1 MQLPRALNQR
11 VEAVLIRRYVDE
23 LLAIAQQLGKVAL
36 MSEGKPELPVS
47 GPISAGTRADV
58 LLRLR
63 RIEGQVRG
71 IQRMVEENR
80 DCRDVVV
87 QLAAIKASV
96 ASLNTLVAETYAQEC
111 LCGGEPLD
119 SSAVTSLLG
128 LLKAA
133 R

>member
-1 MQLPRALNQR
+1 M
-11 VEAVLIRRYVDE
+11 EE
-23 LLAIAQQLGKVAL
+23 TSIAR
-36 MSEGKPELPVS
+36 
-47 GPISAGTRADV
+47 PISECTRSEV

-111 LCGGEPLD
+111 LCAGEQLD
-119 SSAVTSLLG
+119 TAEVTRLLD

>member
-1 MQLPRALNQR
+1 MA
-11 VEAVLIRRYVDE
+11 E
-23 LLAIAQQLGKVAL
+23 KV
-36 MSEGKPELPVS
+36 
-47 GPISAGTRADV
+47 GTRPICEDSQTEV

-87 QLAAIKASV
+87 QLAAIKASI

-111 LCGGEPLD
+111 LCGGEQLD
-119 SSAVTSLLG
+119 TSEVGRLLE

>member
-1 MQLPRALNQR
+1 MDATKP
-11 VEAVLIRRYVDE
+11 IR
-23 LLAIAQQLGKVAL
+23 
-36 MSEGKPELPVS
+36 
-47 GPISAGTRADV
+47 PISECTQSEV

-87 QLAAIKASV
+87 QLAAIKASI

-111 LCGGEPLD
+111 LCGGEQLD
-119 SSAVTSLLG
+119 TSEVGRLLD

>member
-1 MQLPRALNQR
+1 MG
-11 VEAVLIRRYVDE
+11 ETKSIR
-23 LLAIAQQLGKVAL
+23 
-36 MSEGKPELPVS
+36 
-47 GPISAGTRADV
+47 PISECTQSEV

-80 DCRDVVV
+80 DCRAVVV

-111 LCGGEPLD
+111 LCGGEQLD
-119 SSAVTSLLG
+119 TSEVGRLLD

>member
-1 MQLPRALNQR
+1 MAASKPPR
-11 VEAVLIRRYVDE
+11 
-23 LLAIAQQLGKVAL
+23 
-36 MSEGKPELPVS
+36 
-47 GPISAGTRADV
+47 PISECTQSEV

-87 QLAAIKASV
+87 QLAAVKASI

-111 LCGGEPLD
+111 LCAGEQLD
-119 SSAVTSLLG
+119 TSEVGRLLD

>member
-1 MQLPRALNQR
+1 MEATNPPR
-11 VEAVLIRRYVDE
+11 
-23 LLAIAQQLGKVAL
+23 
-36 MSEGKPELPVS
+36 
-47 GPISAGTRADV
+47 PISECTQSEV

-71 IQRMVEENR
+71 IQRMVEANR

-87 QLAAIKASV
+87 QLAAVKASI

-111 LCGGEPLD
+111 LCAGEQLD
-119 SSAVTSLLG
+119 TSEIGRLLD

>member
-1 MQLPRALNQR
+1 M
-11 VEAVLIRRYVDE
+11 EATKPIR
-23 LLAIAQQLGKVAL
+23 
-36 MSEGKPELPVS
+36 
-47 GPISAGTRADV
+47 PISECTQSEV

-71 IQRMVEENR
+71 IQRMVEDNR

-87 QLAAIKASV
+87 QLAAIKASI

-111 LCGGEPLD
+111 LCGGEQLD
-119 SSAVTSLLG
+119 TSEVGRLLD

>member
-1 MQLPRALNQR
+1 MEEVTSAR
-11 VEAVLIRRYVDE
+11 
-23 LLAIAQQLGKVAL
+23 
-36 MSEGKPELPVS
+36 
-47 GPISAGTRADV
+47 PISERTQSEV

-80 DCRDVVV
+80 ACGDVVV
-87 QLAAIKASV
+87 QLAAVKASV
-96 ASLNTLVAETYAQEC
+96 ASLNTLVAETYAQES
-111 LCGGEPLD
+111 LCGGEQLD
-119 SSAVTSLLG
+119 TSEVGRLLN

>member
-1 MQLPRALNQR
+1 M
-11 VEAVLIRRYVDE
+11 DTT
-23 LLAIAQQLGKVAL
+23 
-36 MSEGKPELPVS
+36 KPVR
-47 GPISAGTRADV
+47 PISECTQSEV

-87 QLAAIKASV
+87 QLAAIKASI

-111 LCGGEPLD
+111 LCGGDQLD
-119 SSAVTSLLG
+119 TSEVGRLLD

>member
-1 MQLPRALNQR
+1 MSEPKLPAALN
-11 VEAVLIRRYVDE
+11 
-23 LLAIAQQLGKVAL
+23 
-36 MSEGKPELPVS
+36 
-47 GPISAGTRADV
+47 GPISAGTRTEV

-71 IQRMVEENR
+71 IHKMIEDDR

-87 QLAAIKASV
+87 QLAAIKASI

-111 LCGGEPLD
+111 LCNADQIGSSDVTGLLD
-119 SSAVTSLLG
+119 

>member
-1 MQLPRALNQR
+1 MGETQ
-11 VEAVLIRRYVDE
+11 
-23 LLAIAQQLGKVAL
+23 
-36 MSEGKPELPVS
+36 PVR
-47 GPISAGTRADV
+47 PISEETQSEV

-63 RIEGQVRG
+63 RIEGQIRG
-71 IQRMVEENR
+71 IQRMVEECR

-87 QLAAIKASV
+87 QLAAVKASI

-111 LCGGEPLD
+111 LCGGEQLD
-119 SSAVTSLLG
+119 TAEVSRLLD

>member
-1 MQLPRALNQR
+1 MA
-11 VEAVLIRRYVDE
+11 
-23 LLAIAQQLGKVAL
+23 GSK
-36 MSEGKPELPVS
+36 SELPLCGPVS
-47 GPISAGTRADV
+47 ESTRAEV

-87 QLAAIKASV
+87 QLAAIKASI

-111 LCGGEPLD
+111 LCGSEQLD
-119 SSAVTSLLG
+119 TSAVTSLLD

>member
-1 MQLPRALNQR
+1 MPDPKPALP
-11 VEAVLIRRYVDE
+11 I
-23 LLAIAQQLGKVAL
+23 
-36 MSEGKPELPVS
+36 S
-47 GPISAGTRADV
+47 GPISEATRADV

-80 DCRDVVV
+80 DCSDVVV

-111 LCGGEPLD
+111 LCGNDQLD
-119 SSAVTSLLG
+119 SSVVSSLLG

>member
-1 MQLPRALNQR
+1 
-11 VEAVLIRRYVDE
+11 
-23 LLAIAQQLGKVAL
+23 
-36 MSEGKPELPVS
+36 MSEPKSSALLS
-47 GPISAGTRADV
+47 GPISEGTRADV
-58 LLRLR
+58 LVRLR

-80 DCRDVVV
+80 DCRDIVV
-87 QLAAIKASV
+87 QLAAVKASV

-111 LCGGEPLD
+111 LCGSDQLETTDVAKLLD
-119 SSAVTSLLG
+119 

>member
-1 MQLPRALNQR
+1 MA
-11 VEAVLIRRYVDE
+11 ET
-23 LLAIAQQLGKVAL
+23 K
-36 MSEGKPELPVS
+36 SELPFN

-71 IQRMVEENR
+71 IQRMVEEDR

-87 QLAAIKASV
+87 QLAAVKASV

-111 LCGGEPLD
+111 LCCGEQLGT
-119 SSAVTSLLG
+119 SAVASLLD

>member
-1 MQLPRALNQR
+1 MDKGTFMDATKP
-11 VEAVLIRRYVDE
+11 IRS
-23 LLAIAQQLGKVAL
+23 I
-36 MSEGKPELPVS
+36 SECTQSE
-47 GPISAGTRADV
+47 V

-80 DCRDVVV
+80 ECRDVVV
-87 QLAAIKASV
+87 QLAAVKASI

-111 LCGGEPLD
+111 LCGGEQLD
-119 SSAVTSLLG
+119 TSEVGRLLD

>member
-1 MQLPRALNQR
+1 MGETGTAR
-11 VEAVLIRRYVDE
+11 
-23 LLAIAQQLGKVAL
+23 
-36 MSEGKPELPVS
+36 
-47 GPISAGTRADV
+47 PISEDTRAEV

-71 IQRMVEENR
+71 IHRMVEENR

-87 QLAAIKASV
+87 QLAAIKASI

-111 LCGGEPLD
+111 LCGGEQIDSAEVSRVLD
-119 SSAVTSLLG
+119 

>member
-1 MQLPRALNQR
+1 MEETKTARP
-11 VEAVLIRRYVDE
+11 
-23 LLAIAQQLGKVAL
+23 IAGETR
-36 MSEGKPELPVS
+36 SE
-47 GPISAGTRADV
+47 V

-71 IQRMVEENR
+71 IHRMVEEDR

-87 QLAAIKASV
+87 QLAAIKASI
-96 ASLNTLVAETYAQEC
+96 ASLNTLVAETFAQEC
-111 LCGGEPLD
+111 LCGDHID
-119 SSAVTSLLG
+119 SAEVSRVLE

>member
-1 MQLPRALNQR
+1 MEETSPAR
-11 VEAVLIRRYVDE
+11 
-23 LLAIAQQLGKVAL
+23 
-36 MSEGKPELPVS
+36 
-47 GPISAGTRADV
+47 PISESTQSEV

-80 DCRDVVV
+80 ACRDVVV
-87 QLAAIKASV
+87 QLAAIKASI

-111 LCGGEPLD
+111 LCGGEQLD
-119 SSAVTSLLG
+119 TAEVGRLLE

>member
-1 MQLPRALNQR
+1 MEETGTARP
-11 VEAVLIRRYVDE
+11 
-23 LLAIAQQLGKVAL
+23 IA
-36 MSEGKPELPVS
+36 E
-47 GPISAGTRADV
+47 GTRSDV

-63 RIEGQVRG
+63 RIEGQIRG
-71 IQRMVEENR
+71 IHRMVEENR

-87 QLAAIKASV
+87 QLAAVKASI

-111 LCGGEPLD
+111 LCGGEQIDSAELSRVLD
-119 SSAVTSLLG
+119 

>member
-1 MQLPRALNQR
+1 MAETAGARPIGD
-11 VEAVLIRRYVDE
+11 EAQAE
-23 LLAIAQQLGKVAL
+23 
-36 MSEGKPELPVS
+36 
-47 GPISAGTRADV
+47 V

-71 IQRMVEENR
+71 IQRMVEDNR

-87 QLAAIKASV
+87 QLAAVKAAV
-96 ASLNTLVAETYAQEC
+96 ASLNTLVAETYARDC
-111 LCGGEPLD
+111 LCASDSVDAGEVARVLD
-119 SSAVTSLLG
+119 

>member
-1 MQLPRALNQR
+1 MA
-11 VEAVLIRRYVDE
+11 ETA
-23 LLAIAQQLGKVAL
+23 A
-36 MSEGKPELPVS
+36 SKPIGDQVQ
-47 GPISAGTRADV
+47 ADV

-111 LCGGEPLD
+111 LCAGEQLD
-119 SSAVTSLLG
+119 TAEVTRLLD